1 MYIYQV
7 KAFGQQCYN
16 LRKFQFRFVS
26 EVCDQSIVSID
37 QSIKRRRRRSKN
49 KQENIINDF

>member
-26 EVCDQSIVSID
+26 FRKCAINQLYRSIN
-37 QSIKRRRRRSKN
+37 RSKEEEEEEAKTN
-49 KQENIINDF
+49 KKI